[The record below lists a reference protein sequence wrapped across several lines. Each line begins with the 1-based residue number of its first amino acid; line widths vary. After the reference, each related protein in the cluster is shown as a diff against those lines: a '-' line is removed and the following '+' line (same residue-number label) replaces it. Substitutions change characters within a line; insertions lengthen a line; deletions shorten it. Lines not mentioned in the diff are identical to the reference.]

1 MNAGPKFITD
11 ASGAGLA
18 RWLRLLGFD
27 TVVYA
32 GEAGRPMMR
41 QAQDQKRILLTRRR
55 DMMERQFNGKMLLLP
70 DAGVGA
76 QLSLVISKLSLEI
89 YSSKMH
95 TRCLRCNEAVESVER
110 ECVRDL
116 VPQFVFENCSH
127 FNQCKKCQKIYWQ
140 GTHRRNA
147 LRFLAEN
154 KITVIKNEESQGR
167 A

>member
-41 QAQDQKRILLTRRR
+41 QAQDQRRILLTRRR
-55 DMMERQFNGKMLLLP
+55 DMMERQFAGKMLLLP

-76 QLSLVISKLSLEI
+76 QLSWVIGKLSLEI
-89 YSSKMH
+89 YPSKMH
-95 TRCLRCNEAVESVER
+95 TRCLRCNEAVEPVER
-110 ECVRDL
+110 EGVRDL

-127 FNQCKKCQKIYWQ
+127 FNQCEKCQKIYWQ
-140 GTHRRNA
+140 GTHQRNA

-154 KITVIKNEESQGR
+154 KITVTKNEESQGR
-167 A
+167 G